1 MEVLVGGLFVIVA
14 LLGVLLFALR
24 LANVLDLQRG
34 QPARESLYCAWA
46 DGLAAEWRAAAQ
58 RKAA

>member
-1 MEVLVGGLFVIVA
+1 MEVLVGGLFLIVA

-24 LANVLDLQRG
+24 LANVLDIQRG

-46 DGLAAEWRAAAQ
+46 EGLAAEWREAA
-58 RKAA
+58 RKRAA